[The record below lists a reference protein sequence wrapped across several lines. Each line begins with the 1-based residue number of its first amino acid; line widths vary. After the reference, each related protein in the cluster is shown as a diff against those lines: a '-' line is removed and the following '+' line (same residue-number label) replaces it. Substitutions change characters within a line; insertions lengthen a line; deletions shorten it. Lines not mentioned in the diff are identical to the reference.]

1 MEMIIIFWYYQI
13 FIFISIYL
21 PYRDVDPLNQIEEIL
36 VKSMAKYFTA
46 DADHYSRFFR
56 WNEKSA
62 NDIRSPDSVVE
73 PHHSMHISRKGRE
86 RKSEV
91 SGKRTNSIYMQM
103 RSSFISSMS
112 NRWTL
117 VEILSWLQFRL
128 RCTMNEPR
136 DIGISKRCINNINNE
151 MRILSLPRWLLR
163 FDLDNSSK
171 LGRKLEE
178 FSNYA
183 SYLVPRIW
191 NMKSQSHILD
201 SRVPGI
207 YSRHRKIC
215 WQIFLFLIFVSFSKN
230 YTYEENL

>member
-1 MEMIIIFWYYQI
+1 MEMVVIFWPD
-13 FIFISIYL
+13 IYL
-21 PYRDVDPLNQIEEIL
+21 YIDLFALSWRRSVESNWRNSGQIHGQVFHGRCRPLFKIFPVKREIR
-36 VKSMAKYFTA
+36 KRY
-46 DADHYSRFFR
+46 
-56 WNEKSA
+56 
-62 NDIRSPDSVVE
+62 SVVE
-73 PHHSMHISRKGRE
+73 PHHTMHISRKVRV

-163 FDLDNSSK
+163 FDLDNSGGS
-171 LGRKLEE
+171 
-178 FSNYA
+178 
-183 SYLVPRIW
+183 
-191 NMKSQSHILD
+191 
-201 SRVPGI
+201 
-207 YSRHRKIC
+207 
-215 WQIFLFLIFVSFSKN
+215 
-230 YTYEENL
+230 